1 MKRHEDVLALIQES
15 TRQYEEVK
23 ESYDKALRDKSL
35 DIRIKVKNLMENLR
49 SILDYTAHD
58 IYESVCKQHQQ
69 KSGKPDPRNIYFPY
83 GRNEKDFNASIMNS
97 LPDLEILSMPIFSLI
112 QKAQLFTSNN
122 PWICD
127 LCSINNENKHD
138 RLTPQVREEIETYT
152 VKGPQG
158 SVSIISNNPNV
169 QVTSQPG
176 AVRIFGVPAQFT
188 PEGIK
193 TAPSHLEHTRTIWVS
208 FVFEG
213 TSVNVLNLLK
223 NAVPGVE
230 TLANSIFGEIA
241 RGSSED

>member
-1 MKRHEDVLALIQES
+1 MTRHKDVLALIQES
-15 TRQYEEVK
+15 AKQYEEIK
-23 ESYDKALRDKSL
+23 KSYDETLRDKSL

-49 SILDYTAHD
+49 SILDYVAHD
-58 IYESVCKQHQQ
+58 IYESVCRPQQQ
-69 KSGKPDPRNIYFPY
+69 KSGKPDPRTIYFPY

-97 LPDLEILSMPIFSLI
+97 LPDLEVLSVPIFSLI
-112 QKAQLFTSNN
+112 NNVQPFISNN
-122 PWICD
+122 PWVCD

-158 SVSIISNNPNV
+158 SVSTISNNPNV

-193 TAPSHLEHTRTIWVS
+193 TAPSNLEHTRTVWIS
-208 FVFEG
+208 FIFEG
-213 TSVNVLNLLK
+213 TSVNVLGLLK

-230 TLANSIFGEIA
+230 TLANSIYKEIA
-241 RGSSED
+241 HSSSGD